1 MTAGRIDAG
10 LPGSDIA
17 NDPHNTL
24 VNRGIEDRR
33 TIDAFDL
40 DAPHVEVW
48 NLETRRRSD
57 RWNAAGSDR
66 PAGVETVQIDATRLT
81 GVDLRDIDGELLT
94 HRKELTRE
102 MTRQTVSG
110 LENLLDAGP
119 AMLEMRAVTRR
130 ELIEIEA
137 TVRETVATSRTA
149 IDAHAGLARRH
160 PGLRELRS
168 IRPRPHLGAGKP
180 QPRELYRH

>member
-1 MTAGRIDAG
+1 MRRTSRSGTSRRGGEATAGTPRAG
-10 LPGSDIA
+10 TVPPGS
-17 NDPHNTL
+17 
-24 VNRGIEDRR
+24 
-33 TIDAFDL
+33 
-40 DAPHVEVW
+40 
-48 NLETRRRSD
+48 
-57 RWNAAGSDR
+57 
-66 PAGVETVQIDATRLT
+66 ETVQIDATRLT

-110 LENLLDAGP
+110 LENLPDAGP

-130 ELIEIEA
+130 ELVEIEA

-160 PGLRELRS
+160 PGLRQLRS